1 MKFEIFRKRVIE
13 TLQATGFFPG
23 QTHEDA
29 VNELGELAATVEEMY
44 KNGRCLIKS
53 IEKYRRLT
61 TILKYSNLRSR

>member
-13 TLQATGFFPG
+13 TLQASGFFPG

-44 KNGRCLIKS
+44 KNGRSIK
-53 IEKYRRLT
+53 EVAELLETYLQE
-61 TILKYSNLRSR
+61 